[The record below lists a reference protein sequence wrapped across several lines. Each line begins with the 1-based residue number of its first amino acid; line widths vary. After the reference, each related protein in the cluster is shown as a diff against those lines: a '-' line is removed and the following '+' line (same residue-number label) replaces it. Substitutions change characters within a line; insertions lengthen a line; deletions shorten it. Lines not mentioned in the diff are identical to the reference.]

1 MEDWLLI
8 AELAEEL
15 DVAETTARR
24 WAKLFETFLPAK
36 RFNRVTRY
44 SPEAVEILAD
54 IADLYRKGFTTEE
67 IRHHLEGTR
76 PRALALAPQEEQ
88 SLVMSRQ
95 RAIAALERL
104 SNVLQI
110 LADQKEDLQRIDD
123 VTQDLAE
130 RDEEREMELQYLKHR
145 MDSLE
150 SEVVRRP
157 WWKKIFR

>member
-1 MEDWLLI
+1 MENWLLI
-8 AELAEEL
+8 SELAEEL

-24 WAKLFETFLPAK
+24 WSKLFETFLPAK

-44 SPEAVEILAD
+44 SPEAVQILAD

-67 IRHHLEGTR
+67 IRHQLQDQR
-76 PRALALAPQEEQ
+76 PQTLALAPQDEQ
-88 SLVMSRQ
+88 GLVMSRQ

-110 LADQKEDLQRIDD
+110 LADQKEDLKRIDD
-123 VTQDLAE
+123 AARELTEKDQ
-130 RDEEREMELQYLKHR
+130 EREKELQYLKHR

-157 WWKKIFR
+157 WWKKIF

>member
-24 WAKLFETFLPAK
+24 WAKLFETFLPSK

-44 SPEAVEILAD
+44 SPEAVAILAD

-67 IRHHLEGTR
+67 IRHHLEETR

-130 RDEEREMELQYLKHR
+130 RDEEREMEFQYLKHR